1 MLTSLEIKDYALIQN
16 INVEFSNG
24 LNIIT
29 GETGAGKSILIGA
42 LGLLLGE
49 RASTETVRKG
59 ANKSYIEGIFDIG
72 DNEKVK
78 KFLEE
83 NDFEFNEELI
93 VRREIS
99 IKGSNRCFINDTPV
113 QLSVVK
119 QIGDLLIDLHGQHD
133 HQSLLRS
140 ETHIE
145 FLDEFCD
152 IKNEL
157 HDFEVARKKLLEAL
171 SQLKKLRDSEKN
183 LKEKLSLNQF
193 QLKEINSISPEKDED
208 LKIEKE
214 LNILENSEKLFESSS
229 QIYSSIYE
237 NENNAYDI
245 LVSIKNHL
253 EHISKIDEDF
263 NLKLVDINSAIE
275 LVREI
280 GDYSRDY
287 LDKMEIDPS
296 SIDALRD
303 RAGAIHMLKKKYG
316 GSLENVLSF
325 KSKIEE
331 ELSLAENF
339 ADKIDELQKKI
350 IDQREEV
357 KKTAFIISKKRK
369 NEAKKVEK
377 QIEEVLKY
385 LGIPDSKFEIRFEYE
400 NTLESETFVEV
411 DKKKVNVLSNG
422 IDVVEFFISTN
433 LGEDLKPLVKTASG
447 GEVSRI
453 MLAIKSVMAKTE
465 KLPLLVFDEID
476 TGISGRIAQ
485 KVGKILR
492 DLSASHQ
499 IISITHLPQIA
510 ACANHHYS
518 VQKETNSDRVVSLI
532 KKLNEE
538 EKVVEIAKLL
548 SGEKITQSNLNAA
561 KELLLVAN

>member
-548 SGEKITQSNLNAA
+548 SGEKITQSNLDAA